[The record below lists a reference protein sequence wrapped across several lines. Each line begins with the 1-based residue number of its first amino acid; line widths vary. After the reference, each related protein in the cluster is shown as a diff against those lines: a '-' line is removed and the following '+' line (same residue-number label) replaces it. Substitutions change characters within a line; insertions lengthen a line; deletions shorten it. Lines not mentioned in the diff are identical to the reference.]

1 METLSPRRASKIN
14 SFCSRSHNK
23 GTKNPYSTRGLDKFS
38 ALLAE
43 LEEKKQK
50 IYSQRGSEDISLVRF
65 VYKDTDDF
73 VPIVV
78 KVKKEKTK
86 SVDDIKET
94 SVQHE
99 SKTVD
104 KFLVDQ
110 SKGKGKLSRSISDDR
125 IITKKKS
132 FSWNEIKL
140 NDWRRPSYYLPAAI
154 ILILLF
160 LVFFGRSFAILCTS
174 IGWYMVPT
182 LQGENSSNEISQE
195 RKKKYVRGMSEI
207 KTVSNELSS
216 PKSSN
221 NCGAVKVQSPKS
233 GNNSRAVKD
242 QSRGLRGNR
251 KSW

>member
-1 METLSPRRASKIN
+1 METLSPRKASKIN

-110 SKGKGKLSRSISDDR
+110 SKDDR

-195 RKKKYVRGMSEI
+195 RKKKYVRRMSEI

-242 QSRGLRGNR
+242 HQSRGLRGNR

>member
-94 SVQHE
+94 PVQHE
-99 SKTVD
+99 SETVD

-110 SKGKGKLSRSISDDR
+110 SKDDR

-132 FSWNEIKL
+132 FSWNDIKL
-140 NDWRRPSYYLPAAI
+140 NNWRRPSYYLPAAI

-195 RKKKYVRGMSEI
+195 RKKKYVRRMSEI

-216 PKSSN
+216 PKSSK

-251 KSW
+251 QSW